1 MRFANINP
9 LVAVTKALIVI
20 PSPEDVCI
28 HYCVYHSRHPL
39 AVRSRNIEATGSRF
53 FTHHNE
59 LDFWNNE
66 DIADALL

>member
-39 AVRSRNIEATGSRF
+39 AVRSDIEKRLDRA
-53 FTHHNE
+53 FTRHNE

-66 DIADALL
+66 DIADAFT